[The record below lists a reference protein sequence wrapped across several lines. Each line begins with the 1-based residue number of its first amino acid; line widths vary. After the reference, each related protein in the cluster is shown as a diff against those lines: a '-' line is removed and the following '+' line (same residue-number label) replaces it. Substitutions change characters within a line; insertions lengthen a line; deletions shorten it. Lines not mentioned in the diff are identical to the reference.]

1 MSATTSNAILIL
13 VLGVIAAASIGYF
26 IQARQSFDPC
36 HASGMVGTMQNLKP
50 CY

>member
-13 VLGVIAAASIGYF
+13 VLGVIAVASIGYY
-26 IQARQSFDPC
+26 IHARHYDPC
-36 HASGMVGTMQNLKP
+36 LDSGMVGTMQNLKP